1 MTIPQDIDPMA
12 SFATA
17 FHDLATMTTDEI
29 LHLFVRPEQDLK
41 PFVEKARPIV
51 EAVRRDGDAAV
62 IHYAK
67 EFDGADLTKTGILVS
82 DREIADAFDAVD
94 PDMIATLE
102 FAADNIRRFHEA
114 QLPGEMWMKEMSR
127 GVFAG
132 ERWTPVDSAAV
143 YVPRGKGS
151 FPSVALMTAIPAVVA
166 KVPQI
171 VLLTPAG
178 PDGKADAATLIAAR
192 IAGVERVCKAGGVV
206 AVAAAAFGTTSIPR
220 CHRLEGPGSPWV
232 LAAKQLLHGVLTSRV
247 PAGPSESIIF
257 ADETAN
263 SRTAALDLLIEA
275 EHGPDSSA
283 FLVTTCQRIAEE
295 ASSEI
300 DFLLGQ
306 MNPTRAGFARE
317 VLGGKSGGIVMAP
330 SIEEAYRFINDYAP
344 EHLQIL
350 SDSPFDHLS
359 KIRNASE
366 ILLGRHTPGSIANYV
381 LGPNAVLPTAG
392 SARNQA
398 PLGVADFMK
407 CASVGYLTEQG
418 YTSLACHARR
428 FAQYEGFDA
437 HANAVS
443 SLRPIGLPGGTATEM
458 IQRG

>member
-1 MTIPQDIDPMA
+1 MTTQRHSDRPA
-12 SFATA
+12 SFTTA
-17 FHDLATMTTDEI
+17 FHDLTAMTRDEI
-29 LHLFVRPEQDLK
+29 SCLFVRAEQDLE

-51 EAVRRDGDAAV
+51 DAVRNDGDAAV
-62 IHYAK
+62 IRYAR
-67 EFDGADLTKTGILVS
+67 EFDGADLTKTGIVVS
-82 DREIADAFDAVD
+82 DREFADAFDAVD
-94 PDMIATLE
+94 PAMIETLE

-114 QLPGEMWMKEMSR
+114 QRPGEMWMKEMSR

-178 PDGKADAATLIAAR
+178 SDGKADAATLIAAR
-192 IAGVERVCKAGGVV
+192 IAGVELVCKAGGAV
-206 AVAAAAFGTTSIPR
+206 AVAAAAFGTASIPR
-220 CHRLEGPGSPWV
+220 CSRLEGPGSPWV
-232 LAAKQLLHGVLTSRV
+232 LAAKRLLHGVLTSRV
-247 PAGPSESIIF
+247 PAGPSDSIVL
-257 ADETAN
+257 ADETADP
-263 SRTAALDLLIEA
+263 RTAALDLLIEA

-283 FLVTTCQRIAEE
+283 FLVTTCRRLAEE
-295 ASSEI
+295 AMVEI

-306 MNPTRAGFARE
+306 MNATRAGFARA
-317 VLGGKSGGIVMAP
+317 VLGGTRGGIVFAP
-330 SIEEAYRFINDYAP
+330 SIEKAYGFINDCAP

-359 KIRNASE
+359 EIRNASE
-366 ILLGRHTPGSIANYV
+366 ILLGHHAPGSIANYV

-392 SARNQA
+392 SAGNQS

-407 CASVGYLTEQG
+407 SASVGYLTERG
-418 YTSLACHARR
+418 YTSLAGHTRR

-443 SLRPIGLPGGTATEM
+443 SLRPAGASRDRL
-458 IQRG
+458 

>member
-1 MTIPQDIDPMA
+1 MTTQRHFDRPA
-12 SFATA
+12 SYATA
-17 FHDLATMTTDEI
+17 LHDLAAMTRDET
-29 LHLFVRPEQDLK
+29 LCLFVRAEQDLE
-41 PFVEKARPIV
+41 PFMEKARPIV
-51 EAVRRDGDAAV
+51 EAVRNDGDAAV
-62 IHYAK
+62 VHYAR
-67 EFDGADLTKTGILVS
+67 EFDGADLTKTGIVVS
-82 DREIADAFDAVD
+82 DREIADAFDTVD
-94 PDMIATLE
+94 PDMIETLE
-102 FAADNIRRFHEA
+102 FAADNIRRFHEG

-127 GVFAG
+127 GVYAG

-192 IAGVERVCKAGGVV
+192 LAGIELICKAGGAV
-206 AVAAAAFGTTSIPR
+206 AVAAAAFGTANIPR
-220 CHRLEGPGSPWV
+220 CSRLEGPGSPWV
-232 LAAKQLLHGVLTSRV
+232 LAAKRLVQGVLTSRV
-247 PAGPSESIIF
+247 PAGPSECIVL
-257 ADETAN
+257 ADETADP
-263 SRTAALDLLIEA
+263 RTAALDLLIEA

-283 FLVTTCQRIAEE
+283 FLVTPCRGIAEE
-295 ASSEI
+295 AMAEI

-306 MNPTRAGFARE
+306 MNATRARFARE
-317 VLGGKSGGIVMAP
+317 VLGGTSGGIVLAP
-330 SIEEAYRFINDYAP
+330 SIEEAYRFVNDYAP

-359 KIRNASE
+359 EIRNASE
-366 ILLGRHTPGSIANYV
+366 ILLGHHAPGSVANYV

-392 SARNQA
+392 SARNQS

-407 CASVGYLTEQG
+407 SATVAYLTELG
-418 YTSLACHARR
+418 YASLAGHTHR

-443 SLRPIGLPGGTATEM
+443 SLRQVRKGRVRP
-458 IQRG
+458 